1 MTEAGRAD
9 ELMFGGALNEVDEP
23 AVRCRQLRADLGQR
37 QAPFLFR
44 HAGVEGVDAPVPYGV
59 PRWRAALE
67 DERQVRQRLLFP
79 RGHVREDI
87 AYRPARRE
95 PRPEGDAEARARAA
109 TARARGHQPMKRP
122 NESALAG
129 RTSV

>member
-1 MTEAGRAD
+1 MTEAGLAD
-9 ELMFGGALNEVDEP
+9 ELMFGGARNEVDEP
-23 AVRCRQLRADLGQR
+23 AVRCRQLRADLGQQ

-59 PRWRAALE
+59 QRWRAALE

-87 AYRPARRE
+87 AYRHAR
-95 PRPEGDAEARARAA
+95 PTLRPEGDAEGLACASTAA
-109 TARARGHQPMKRP
+109 
-122 NESALAG
+122 AG
-129 RTSV
+129 RTE